1 MNKTLKKPGLTFNLI
16 ILLCLPFLHAT
27 AQHEKPVS
35 RIYLEAGAGGGTF
48 NSASA
53 DLGLK
58 MIFKNKWSM
67 NFSYKTM
74 EMDPKNLP
82 SDYQPETGYILL
94 IPYTY
99 TIQSKMDII
108 SLTAGKHF
116 VLGRNTWST
125 LEGGLSYVKGEKV
138 NFQHAAQTSTSFIFI
153 ESTSSNYSTTKENK
167 STAGVML
174 QADIN
179 WAFASF
185 MGLGAG
191 VYANFNSVQ
200 SPIGFNIK
208 LLVGKMGRVKKRKG

>member
-1 MNKTLKKPGLTFNLI
+1 MNKTLKKPVVTLHLI
-16 ILLCLPFLHAT
+16 IFLCLPFLHAA

-35 RIYLEAGAGGGTF
+35 RIYLEGGAGGGTF
-48 NSASA
+48 NSINA

-67 NFSYKTM
+67 NLSYKTM

-99 TIQSKMDII
+99 TVQSQMDII

-125 LEGGLSYVKGEKV
+125 VEGGLSYVKGEKV
-138 NFQHAAQTSTSFIFI
+138 NFQHGTQTSTSFIFI

-208 LLVGKMGRVKKRKG
+208 LLVGKMDRVKKRKG